1 MMGAFPKE
9 TPMRGNV
16 DSEIIR
22 LDRIAK
28 RARAHRA
35 RATAR
40 GDFLLEMR
48 ADRLEAAAEQRLD
61 ICVLGEAQEGHR
73 RD

>member
-1 MMGAFPKE
+1 MMLTFLKE
-9 TPMRGNV
+9 SPMRGNV
-16 DSEIIR
+16 ESEIIR

-35 RATAR
+35 RAEAH

-48 ADRLEAAAEQRLD
+48 ADRLEAAAEERLD
-61 ICVLGEAQEGHR
+61 RCVLGEEGASQG